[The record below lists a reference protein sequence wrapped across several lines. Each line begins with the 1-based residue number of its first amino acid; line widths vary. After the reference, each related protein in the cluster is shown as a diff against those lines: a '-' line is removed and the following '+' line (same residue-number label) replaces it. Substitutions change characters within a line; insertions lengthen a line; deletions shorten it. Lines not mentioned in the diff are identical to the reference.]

1 MLSKS
6 HDWKTFFR
14 GRLFGHRSR
23 AYPRDTM
30 SHQVIFKDRKVSH
43 RSIRHRR
50 ERALAIFGN
59 DDISPPRVLLPEALV

>member
-1 MLSKS
+1 
-6 HDWKTFFR
+6 
-14 GRLFGHRSR
+14 
-23 AYPRDTM
+23 M